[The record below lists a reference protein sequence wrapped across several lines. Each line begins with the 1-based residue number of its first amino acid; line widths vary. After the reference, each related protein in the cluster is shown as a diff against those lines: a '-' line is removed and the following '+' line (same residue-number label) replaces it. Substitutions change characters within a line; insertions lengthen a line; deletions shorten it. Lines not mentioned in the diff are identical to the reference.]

1 STASKRCEGKAK
13 SWRSYRVLR
22 PSGGEKCRSE
32 LFATMD
38 VMVTQVDDILA
49 PTDLA
54 RLHPLSF
61 WDALVI
67 RAALAARC
75 SVLYSEDLQHGFR
88 IDGLEIT
95 NPFVDTM

>member
-1 STASKRCEGKAK
+1 MTSTRKLGVQPAIARRK
-13 SWRSYRVLR
+13 V
-22 PSGGEKCRSE
+22 E

-38 VMVTQVDDILA
+38 VVVTQVDDILA
-49 PTDLA
+49 ATDLA

-67 RAALAARC
+67 HAALAARYP
-75 SVLYSEDLQHGFR
+75 VLYSEDLQHGFR

-95 NPFVDTM
+95 NPFADAS